1 MPTNDH
7 EPLNQTRQKLKVVE
21 NEKDVVA
28 GGEFVTLADINWNSM
43 FEHKQKEKLD
53 HSSSK
58 MKMSCKTNQNPLLA
72 LPRKETF

>member
-43 FEHKQKEKLD
+43 LNT
-53 HSSSK
+53 SK
-58 MKMSCKTNQNPLLA
+58 RRS
-72 LPRKETF
+72 